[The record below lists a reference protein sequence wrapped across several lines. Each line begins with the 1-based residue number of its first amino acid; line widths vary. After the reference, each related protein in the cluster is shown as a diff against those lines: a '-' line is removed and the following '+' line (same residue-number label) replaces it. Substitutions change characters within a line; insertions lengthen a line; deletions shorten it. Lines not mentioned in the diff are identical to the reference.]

1 MGRRG
6 GDPKG
11 AVQGE
16 VVTLDRASWT
26 VGWVS
31 SERRTDGC
39 CGNDRGVVCEET
51 REAGPMSPVGEQ
63 ATQARKAH
71 SLIGQVYDRRN
82 LLRAWERVKK
92 NKGAGGVD
100 GVTIARFDEDLDGYL
115 DVLHQQLK
123 DGRYRPR
130 PVKRV
135 EIDKPGTTKKRPL
148 GIPTIM
154 DRVCQQALV
163 QVLEPIFEPTFREA
177 SFGYRQGRS
186 AHMAMR
192 RIWRQ
197 LGQAEWI
204 VDGDI
209 SDFFGSLSHER
220 LVDLV
225 ADRVADG
232 KVLSLIRSMLTAGAL
247 VDGVFESAVAG
258 TPQGGVASPLLSNI
272 YLTVFDEKMAEAGFA
287 LTRYA
292 GDWVIVC
299 GSQSEAKRALASAR
313 AVLEG
318 ELGLRL
324 HSEKTRI
331 VHITRGF
338 EFLGYK
344 IGRGRGLRHK
354 AGGPS
359 LYALPTDRSIKRFK
373 DKVRT
378 ATNRRNPKDLE
389 GVLDELNPIIRGWGN
404 YYRRAK
410 VRRLYHRLNRWIVL
424 RVWNHQHK
432 HWRNA
437 GWRYLPERRLY
448 GELGLVNLLQLIP
461 SMESYYRQKGLIR

>member
-1 MGRRG
+1 
-6 GDPKG
+6 
-11 AVQGE
+11 
-16 VVTLDRASWT
+16 
-26 VGWVS
+26 
-31 SERRTDGC
+31 
-39 CGNDRGVVCEET
+39 
-51 REAGPMSPVGEQ
+51 MSPVDEQ
-63 ATQARKAH
+63 TMRAQKAH
-71 SLIGQVYDRRN
+71 SLIGRVYDRRN
-82 LLRAWERVKK
+82 LRRAWERVRK

-100 GVTIARFDEDLDGYL
+100 GVTIARFEANLERYL
-115 DVLHQQLK
+115 DVLHRQLK
-123 DGRYRPR
+123 EGHYRPR

-163 QVLEPIFEPTFREA
+163 QALEPIFEPTFQDA
-177 SFGYRQGRS
+177 SFGYRPGRS

-204 VDGDI
+204 VDADI
-209 SDFFGSLSHER
+209 SDFFGSLSHE
-220 LVDLV
+220 LLIDLV

-232 KVLSLIRSMLTAGAL
+232 KVLSLVRSMLTAGAL
-247 VDGVFESAVAG
+247 RDGVFESAVAG

-272 YLTVFDEKMAEAGFA
+272 YLSVFDEKMAQAGFA

-292 GDWVIVC
+292 DDWLITC
-299 GSQSEAKRALASAR
+299 RSREEAQRALASTR
-313 AVLEG
+313 EVLEG
-318 ELGLRL
+318 QLGLRL
-324 HSEKTRI
+324 HPQKTRI

-344 IGRGRGLRHK
+344 IGRGKGLRHK

-359 LYALPTDRSIKRFK
+359 LYAVPTDRSIKRFK

-378 ATNRRNPKDLE
+378 ATCRRNPKDLE
-389 GVLDELNPIIRGWGN
+389 GVLDEINPIIRGWGN

-410 VRRLYHRLNRWIVL
+410 VRGLYHRLNRWIAM
-424 RVWNHQHK
+424 RVWSHQTK
-432 HWRNA
+432 RWRNA
-437 GWRYLPERRLY
+437 GWRHLPVARLY

-461 SMESYYRQKGLIR
+461 SMESYYRQKGYAR

>member
-1 MGRRG
+1 
-6 GDPKG
+6 
-11 AVQGE
+11 V
-16 VVTLDRASWT
+16 RASQ
-26 VGWVS
+26 VA
-31 SERRTDGC
+31 SE
-39 CGNDRGVVCEET
+39 
-51 REAGPMSPVGEQ
+51 PMRAQ
-63 ATQARKAH
+63 KAH

-82 LLRAWERVKK
+82 LWRAWERVKE

-100 GVTIARFDEDLDGYL
+100 GVTIARFEKDRDRYL
-115 DVLHQQLK
+115 GVLHRRLK
-123 DGRYRPR
+123 EGRYRPR
-130 PVKRV
+130 PVRRV
-135 EIDKPGTTKKRPL
+135 EIGKPGTTKKRPL
-148 GIPTIM
+148 GIPTVI

-163 QVLEPIFEPTFREA
+163 QVLEPIFEPTFREE
-177 SFGYRQGRS
+177 SFGYRPGRS

-197 LGQAEWI
+197 LGQGEWI
-204 VDGDI
+204 VDADLA
-209 SDFFGSLSHER
+209 DFFGTLSHEL

-232 KVLSLIRSMLTAGAL
+232 KVLSLIKSMLTAGVL
-247 VDGVFESAVAG
+247 RDGVYESTVAG
-258 TPQGGVASPLLSNI
+258 TPQGGVASPLLSNV
-272 YLTVFDEKMAEAGFA
+272 YLHVFDERMARAGFA

-292 GDWVIVC
+292 DDWVIVC
-299 GSQSEAKRALASAR
+299 RSRVEAERALASAR
-313 AVLEG
+313 AVLEE

-324 HSEKTRI
+324 HPEKTRI

-344 IGRGRGLRHK
+344 IGRGKGLRHK

-359 LYALPTDRSIKRFK
+359 LYAVPTDRSIGRFK

-389 GVLDELNPIIRGWGN
+389 GVLGELNPIIRGWGN
-404 YYRRAK
+404 YYRRAH

-437 GWRYLPERRLY
+437 GWRHLPERRLY

-461 SMESYYRQKGLIR
+461 SMEDYYRQKGLVR

>member
-1 MGRRG
+1 
-6 GDPKG
+6 
-11 AVQGE
+11 V
-16 VVTLDRASWT
+16 
-26 VGWVS
+26 
-31 SERRTDGC
+31 
-39 CGNDRGVVCEET
+39 
-51 REAGPMSPVGEQ
+51 PMSPVEQ
-63 ATQARKAH
+63 RTMRAQKAH

-82 LLRAWERVKK
+82 LQRAWERVRK

-100 GVTIARFDEDLDGYL
+100 GVTIARFEESLDRFL
-115 DVLHQQLK
+115 DVLHRQLK

-135 EIDKPGTTKKRPL
+135 EIDKPGTMKKRPL
-148 GIPTIM
+148 GIPTVI

-177 SFGYRQGRS
+177 SFGYRPGRS

-204 VDGDI
+204 VDADI
-209 SDFFGSLSHER
+209 ADFFGSLSHER
-220 LVDLV
+220 LVDRV

-247 VDGVFESAVAG
+247 RDGVFESAVAG
-258 TPQGGVASPLLSNI
+258 TPQGGVASPLFSNI
-272 YLTVFDEKMAEAGFA
+272 YLAVFDEKMAEAGFA

-292 GDWVIVC
+292 DDWVIVC
-299 GSQSEAKRALASAR
+299 RSRSEAERALASAR

-324 HSEKTRI
+324 HPEKTRI

-344 IGRGRGLRHK
+344 IGRGKGLRHK

-389 GVLDELNPIIRGWGN
+389 GVLNELNPIIRGWGN

-424 RVWNHQHK
+424 RVWSHQHK

-437 GWRYLPERRLY
+437 GWRHLPERRLY

-461 SMESYYRQKGLIR
+461 SMDSYYRQKGYVR

>member
-1 MGRRG
+1 
-6 GDPKG
+6 
-11 AVQGE
+11 
-16 VVTLDRASWT
+16 
-26 VGWVS
+26 
-31 SERRTDGC
+31 
-39 CGNDRGVVCEET
+39 
-51 REAGPMSPVGEQ
+51 MSPVVQ
-63 ATQARKAH
+63 QTMRAQKAH
-71 SLIGQVYDRRN
+71 SLIGRVYDRCN
-82 LLRAWERVKK
+82 LRRAWERVRK

-100 GVTIARFDEDLDGYL
+100 GVSIARFEENLERYL
-115 DVLHQQLK
+115 DVLHRQLK
-123 DGRYRPR
+123 EGRYRPR

-163 QVLEPIFEPTFREA
+163 QVLEPIFEPTFREE
-177 SFGYRQGRS
+177 SFGYRPGRS

-204 VDGDI
+204 VDADI
-209 SDFFGSLSHER
+209 SDFFGSLSHE
-220 LVDLV
+220 LLIDLI

-232 KVLSLIRSMLTAGAL
+232 KVLSLVRSMLTAGAL
-247 VDGVFESAVAG
+247 RDGVFESAVAG

-272 YLTVFDEKMAEAGFA
+272 YLSVFDERMAQAGFA

-292 GDWVIVC
+292 DDWLITC
-299 GSQSEAKRALASAR
+299 RSREEAQRALASAR
-313 AVLEG
+313 EVLEG
-318 ELGLRL
+318 QLGLRL
-324 HSEKTRI
+324 HPEKTRI

-344 IGRGRGLRHK
+344 IGRGKGLRHK

-359 LYALPTDRSIKRFK
+359 LYAVPTDRSIKRFK

-378 ATNRRNPKDLE
+378 ATCRRNPKDLE

-410 VRRLYHRLNRWIVL
+410 VRGLYHRLNRWIVM
-424 RVWNHQHK
+424 RVWSHQHK
-432 HWRNA
+432 RWRNA
-437 GWRYLPERRLY
+437 GWRHLPARRLY

-461 SMESYYRQKGLIR
+461 SMESYYRQKGYAR

>member
-1 MGRRG
+1 M
-6 GDPKG
+6 
-11 AVQGE
+11 
-16 VVTLDRASWT
+16 RA
-26 VGWVS
+26 
-31 SERRTDGC
+31 
-39 CGNDRGVVCEET
+39 
-51 REAGPMSPVGEQ
+51 Q
-63 ATQARKAH
+63 KAH

-82 LLRAWERVKK
+82 LRRAWERVRK

-100 GVTIARFDEDLDGYL
+100 GVTIAGFEENLDRYL
-115 DVLHQQLK
+115 DVLHRQLK
-123 DGRYRPR
+123 EGRYRPR

-135 EIDKPGTTKKRPL
+135 EIDKPGTNKKRPL

-177 SFGYRQGRS
+177 SFGYRPGRS

-204 VDGDI
+204 VDADI
-209 SDFFGSLSHER
+209 SDFFGSLSHE
-220 LVDLV
+220 LLIDLV

-232 KVLSLIRSMLTAGAL
+232 KVLSLVRSMLTAGAL
-247 VDGVFESAVAG
+247 RDGVFESAVAG

-272 YLTVFDEKMAEAGFA
+272 YLSVFDEKMAKAGFA

-292 GDWVIVC
+292 DDWLITC
-299 GSQSEAKRALASAR
+299 RSQTEARRALASAR
-313 AVLEG
+313 EVLEG

-324 HSEKTRI
+324 HPEKTRI

-344 IGRGRGLRHK
+344 IGRGKGLRHK

-359 LYALPTDRSIKRFK
+359 LYAVPTDRSVKRFK

-378 ATNRRNPKDLE
+378 ATCRRNPKDLE

-410 VRRLYHRLNRWIVL
+410 VRRLYHRLNRWIAM
-424 RVWNHQHK
+424 RVWSHQTK
-432 HWRNA
+432 RWRNA
-437 GWRYLPERRLY
+437 GWRHLPVARLY

-461 SMESYYRQKGLIR
+461 SMQSYYRQKGYAR